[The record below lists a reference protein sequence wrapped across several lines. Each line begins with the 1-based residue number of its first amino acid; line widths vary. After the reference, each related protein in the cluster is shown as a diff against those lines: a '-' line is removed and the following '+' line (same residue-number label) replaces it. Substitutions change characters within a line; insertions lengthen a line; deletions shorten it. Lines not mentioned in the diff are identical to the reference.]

1 MIEGSVCR
9 RTDTGPGLRLK
20 FRRRRPL
27 LVGPRPCGVP
37 AGSVSKIPSPK
48 ELLCAYPTR

>member
-9 RTDTGPGLRLK
+9 RTATGPGLRLK
-20 FRRRRPL
+20 FRRRRTL
-27 LVGPRPCGVP
+27 LVGPGPCGVP
-37 AGSVSKIPSPK
+37 AGSLSKILPPE